1 MERQGE
7 DDYSFFSIMGT
18 KNNTIINLDFDSSLR
33 PYNSKTEQLPQ
44 TIVLNKNETYVAVF
58 NGVNNDLFIGTLI
71 ESQNND
77 IVVNSGSIIGSFSN
91 QIIESPEFFSG
102 EEDFGYLNGSD
113 IGIDQLISLNPSVN
127 ATEYLLIKGD
137 SFNSI
142 ENALIIANDNNTLIY
157 VNNSIMP
164 ISLDAG
170 EHIFVEGDQFTNN
183 PSASIEYLYLH
194 SNKNIY
200 VFQGTGKKGSAVGSF
215 GNQQIHWYG
224 ANQGM
229 FFVPPLSCTNVGDV
243 ESIARIDEVDDN
255 SKFSGSLFVLR
266 DVFLWHCWKKRY
278 KARIA
283 YQIKHIFHWYSS
295 KD

>member
-1 MERQGE
+1 
-7 DDYSFFSIMGT
+7 
-18 KNNTIINLDFDSSLR
+18 
-33 PYNSKTEQLPQ
+33 
-44 TIVLNKNETYVAVF
+44 
-58 NGVNNDLFIGTLI
+58 
-71 ESQNND
+71 
-77 IVVNSGSIIGSFSN
+77 
-91 QIIESPEFFSG
+91 
-102 EEDFGYLNGSD
+102 
-113 IGIDQLISLNPSVN
+113 LNPSVN

-183 PSASIEYLYLH
+183 PSASIDYLYLR

-255 SKFSGSLFVLR
+255 SKFSGSLFVLSSYGSTVEVNGQSISSALNLIS
-266 DVFLWHCWKKRY
+266 DPGPIQTST
-278 KARIA
+278 AN
-283 YQIKHIFHWYSS
+283 YQIHRIDDLAGDVSIIGSEELYVSYYNVNNTATSGAFYSGFNLEPKIYQS
-295 KD
+295 